1 MGLKGGR
8 EFEGHVADVEV
19 VERKGKQQTTQRGE
33 FVIDEE

>member
-8 EFEGHVADVEV
+8 EFEGHVVDVDV
-19 VERKGKQQTTQRGE
+19 VERKGKRQTTQRGV